1 MANTILAVDNLDND
15 LGHFFDFCRQNLED
29 FFVNFNIVP
38 KLLNGHN
45 LNDLSVQLTTA
56 PLGKFVFAAYSH
68 GDKEMLIKANAPYV
82 STVVNNNC
90 FNNSFFYTFSCN
102 SGHVLGST
110 LVQNGCLCYIG
121 YNRVI
126 AIWSTYI
133 GPFMECAN
141 HGLIQ
146 FYSGHKTSSVLVKM
160 NEKYNSEID
169 NVYKM
174 DFFIASILRENRD
187 ALVMWGNDIDINDVS

>member
-68 GDKEMLIKANAPYV
+68 GVDKSKCAI
-82 STVVNNNC
+82 C
-90 FNNSFFYTFSCN
+90 FN
-102 SGHVLGST
+102 GG
-110 LVQNGCLCYIG
+110 
-121 YNRVI
+121 
-126 AIWSTYI
+126 
-133 GPFMECAN
+133 
-141 HGLIQ
+141 
-146 FYSGHKTSSVLVKM
+146 K
-160 NEKYNSEID
+160 
-169 NVYKM
+169 
-174 DFFIASILRENRD
+174 
-187 ALVMWGNDIDINDVS
+187 